1 MANKKDYQDMLKILG
16 AMATRLTSYN
26 KLAAL
31 AVDSDDANLK
41 KIANALANYVRP
53 RTGDAPGPKMCMQ
66 RGAAMLINSND
77 ADHKSHGNNIVIAI
91 KYCTQAI
98 ESIEPDW
105 MIKARAAGWT
115 PPPSPAS
122 GI

>member
-1 MANKKDYQDMLKILG
+1 MANKKDYQDVLKILS
-16 AMATRLTSYN
+16 AMATRPTTYN

-31 AVDSDDANLK
+31 AVDTDDANLK
-41 KIANALANYVRP
+41 KMASTFAKYIRP
-53 RTGDAPGPKMCMQ
+53 NIGDAPGPKMCME
-66 RGAAMLINSND
+66 RGVSMLINSND
-77 ADHKSHGNNIVIAI
+77 ASRKTHGNNILIAI

-115 PPPSPAS
+115 PPPSPS
-122 GI
+122 L

>member
-1 MANKKDYQDMLKILG
+1 MANKKDYQDMLKILS
-16 AMATRLTSYN
+16 AMATRVTSYN
-26 KLAAL
+26 KLSAL
-31 AVDSDDANLK
+31 AVDTDDANLK
-41 KIANALANYVRP
+41 KIATALANYVRP
-53 RTGDAPGPKMCMQ
+53 NIGDAPGAKMCMQ

-77 ADHKSHGNNIVIAI
+77 AAYKSHGNNIAIAF

-115 PPPSPAS
+115 PPPSPS
-122 GI
+122 L